1 MRTEFVALDPTI
13 WQNDKVL
20 RVADALDENED
31 FVALSFIALLTYARE
46 KQPDGVLEDLGVRAL
61 RRVLRWHGKC
71 ASSRVIEEMLV
82 VSFLSSE
89 PLRITNFAVAHRRLL
104 ESHRQ
109 AKRRGIEPSKRDST
123 VTRRDSLRTQSVQP
137 RDSLRMDS
145 DNDKEKELK
154 NVSSFDA
161 FWIPYPKKVDKQAAT
176 MVFSKLTPNDCSAA
190 ILAATAYGAAVS
202 ALAKDLQYE
211 PGPAKW
217 LRGRRW
223 EEWSVGPPPGYSPN
237 GNGSSSDKRP
247 LCPDCGVDLTYDGD
261 GTDHMHCPVCA

>member
-1 MRTEFVALDPTI
+1 MRAEFVALDPTI

-20 RVADALDENED
+20 RVADSLEENED

-46 KQPDGVLEDLGVRAL
+46 KQPDGILEDLGVRAL

-71 ASSRVIEEMLV
+71 ASSRVVEEMLA
-82 VSFLSSE
+82 VSFLSSD

-109 AKRRGIEPSKRDST
+109 AKRRGSEPSKRDAS
-123 VTRRDSLRTQSVQP
+123 VTRRDSVRTQSVQP

-145 DNDKEKELK
+145 DKDKELK
-154 NVSSFDA
+154 SVSSFDA
-161 FWIPYPKKVDKQAAT
+161 FWIPYPKKVDKQAAEV
-176 MVFSKLTPNDCSAA
+176 VFGRLTPNDCSTA
-190 ILAATAYGAAVS
+190 ILAATSYGAAVTACS
-202 ALAKDLQYE
+202 RDLQFE

-223 EEWSVGPPPGYSPN
+223 EEWSSGPPPGYTPGGN
-237 GNGSSSDKRP
+237 GNTPHESGPGHWSTDYDETGNMTEVWM
-247 LCPDCGVDLTYDGD
+247 PD
-261 GTDHMHCPVCA
+261 A

>member
-31 FVALSFIALLTYARE
+31 FVALSFISLLTYARE
-46 KQPDGVLEDLGVRAL
+46 RQPDGVLEDLGVRAL

-71 ASSRVIEEMLV
+71 SANRVIEEMLV
-82 VSFLSSE
+82 VSFLSSD

-109 AKRRGIEPSKRDST
+109 AKRRGSEPIKRDAN
-123 VTRRDSLRTQSVQP
+123 VTQRDSLRTQSVQP

-145 DNDKEKELK
+145 DKDKELK

-161 FWIPYPKKVDKQAAT
+161 FWIPYPKKVDKQAASV
-176 MVFSKLTPNDCSAA
+176 VFGRLSSNDCSAA
-190 ILAATAYGAAVS
+190 ILAATAYGAAVI
-202 ALAKDLQYE
+202 ACDRDLQFE

-223 EEWSVGPPPGYSPN
+223 EDWAVGPPPGYTPN
-237 GNGSSSDKRP
+237 GNGGKPHEGEPGHWSTDYDENGKYSEVWV
-247 LCPDCGVDLTYDGD
+247 PDV
-261 GTDHMHCPVCA
+261 